1 MAEQNRE
8 QDPSQKTEDPTQKR
22 LEDARRKGEV
32 VKTQDLPVWF
42 LLLAAAGLMAGAE
55 PLSRLLSEP
64 LIRLLDHPH
73 AFRLTGGGAEALL
86 AELVR
91 ALAVPLT
98 GIFATLF
105 VGALAGHLAQHRPLW
120 TTEKMK
126 PDLDKISPARGL
138 ARMFGPQ
145 GWMNL
150 LKGAL
155 KLAAV
160 GAAAA
165 YAVWPLRDLLF
176 AAGGLEPAGL
186 LRLASDMASRLLL
199 AALVAVG
206 AIAALDYVWQRQSF
220 MARLR
225 MSRQDIREEMKES
238 EGDPEL
244 RARLRA
250 IRQERSRRRM
260 LAAVPK
266 ATVVIANPTHYS
278 VALRYRPEED
288 AAPFCLAKGVDDL
301 ALRIREAAEAAG
313 VAVIENPPLARA
325 LHASAEID
333 RAIPREHY
341 EAVAK
346 VIGFVMNAARR
357 SGR

>member
-1 MAEQNRE
+1 
-8 QDPSQKTEDPTQKR
+8 
-22 LEDARRKGEV
+22 
-32 VKTQDLPVWF
+32 
-42 LLLAAAGLMAGAE
+42 
-55 PLSRLLSEP
+55 
-64 LIRLLDHPH
+64 
-73 AFRLTGGGAEALL
+73 
-86 AELVR
+86 
-91 ALAVPLT
+91 
-98 GIFATLF
+98 
-105 VGALAGHLAQHRPLW
+105 
-120 TTEKMK
+120 
-126 PDLDKISPARGL
+126 
-138 ARMFGPQ
+138 
-145 GWMNL
+145 
-150 LKGAL
+150 
-155 KLAAV
+155 
-160 GAAAA
+160 
-165 YAVWPLRDLLF
+165 
-176 AAGGLEPAGL
+176 
-186 LRLASDMASRLLL
+186 
-199 AALVAVG
+199 
-206 AIAALDYVWQRQSF
+206 

-313 VAVIENPPLARA
+313 VPVIENPPLARA